1 MASSPSADCDRAEEI
16 NAMRLAII
24 LAAILLATSV
34 WALAYKTETMQ
45 ELIARADAARIEDR
59 PALYTEIAERQL
71 KSADELYTAGKVDD
85 AQAALKDVVT
95 YSEKAHDASIQS
107 GKRLKNT
114 EIDFRKMAA
123 KLRDIKR
130 SLNFDDQAPVQ
141 AAADRLES
149 LRTDLL
155 SHMFSKGK

>member
-1 MASSPSADCDRAEEI
+1 
-16 NAMRLAII
+16 MRSRSLTIAVLLTTSFLAF
-24 LAAILLATSV
+24 
-34 WALAYKTETMQ
+34 AYKAETLQ
-45 ELIARADAARIEDR
+45 ELIAREESARVEDR
-59 PALYTEIAERQL
+59 PALCVEIAERQL
-71 KSADELYTAGKVDD
+71 KAADELYTAGRVQD
-85 AQAALKDVVT
+85 AQTAVKDIVT

-130 SLNFDDQAPVQ
+130 NLNFDDQAPVQ
-141 AAADRLES
+141 AAADRLET

-155 SHMFSKGK
+155 SHMFGKGK

>member
-1 MASSPSADCDRAEEI
+1 MS
-16 NAMRLAII
+16 AMRLQIRIVAV
-24 LAAILLATSV
+24 LLATSF
-34 WALAYKTETMQ
+34 LAFGYKTETLQ
-45 ELIARADAARIEDR
+45 ELMAREEAAKVEDR
-59 PALYTEIAERQL
+59 PALCAEIAERQL
-71 KSADELYTAGKVDD
+71 KAADELFTAGKVEE
-85 AQAALKDVVT
+85 AQAAVKDIVI
-95 YSEKAHDASIQS
+95 YSEKAHDAAIQS
-107 GKRLKNT
+107 GKKIKNT

-130 SLNFDDQAPVQ
+130 SLNFEDQAPVQ

>member
-1 MASSPSADCDRAEEI
+1 M
-16 NAMRLAII
+16 
-24 LAAILLATSV
+24 
-34 WALAYKTETMQ
+34 
-45 ELIARADAARIEDR
+45 ARADSARVEDR
-59 PALYTEIAERQL
+59 PALCVEIAERQL
-71 KSADELYTAGKVDD
+71 KSADELYTAGKVED

-95 YSEKAHDASIQS
+95 YSEKAHDAAIQS
-107 GKRLKNT
+107 GKKLKNT

-141 AAADRLES
+141 AAADRLEN

-155 SHMFSKGK
+155 SHMFGKGK